1 MTEVRSTSSLEPA
14 LQTSWLPMLVIAMAQ
29 ILLSFNVNALRV
41 SIGGIVSSFGAS
53 PSVVGTAIV
62 THLLLIAANYQ
73 GRRQAQAIGWLGASE
88 AMGGVLAFLIAGFL
102 GTWIGWRY
110 SFGVLGVLAAGVL
123 LLSKRLSPVE
133 GRRDFAD

>member
-62 THLLLIAANYQ
+62 THLLFIAALVM
-73 GRRQAQAIGWLGASE
+73 LGAKIG
-88 AMGGVLAFLIAGFL
+88 ALWGPRPVFQAAVLL
-102 GTWIGWRY
+102 
-110 SFGVLGVLAAGVL
+110 FGVAMFITM
-123 LLSKRLSPVE
+123 LSPNATMMIAAQ
-133 GRRDFAD
+133 GLAGMAAAA